1 MPGPRSCPFFASF
14 IAMATVLL
22 TSAATGQPSPKSMNM
37 KRTEILFLG
46 TAGGPPLRFD
56 RSEPS
61 TLLIVNGHEYLVD
74 CGIGTARRL
83 LEAGI
88 PSSQIQT
95 ILFTH
100 LHADHDM
107 GLADVM
113 ANDFFDGGGAGAV
126 GPFNIYGP
134 PETKQL
140 VDAALQFI
148 SVGFR
153 PFAAAPPTAY
163 RMQGNSFLSPFV
175 AYEIDHDGVVF
186 DDGNIRVT
194 AAENSH
200 YVMIPAATRPR
211 YKSYSYRIQTP
222 DGVIVFSGD
231 TGPTGSISGI
241 AKGADVLIAE
251 ASYRDPA
258 DLDQSIGAR
267 AARNHWPPLM
277 TNRFRDH
284 FVYEHLD
291 TADIGQIAA
300 RAGAKAVVLYH
311 YNPADKADQ
320 AAYIAGIKANFA
332 GPVFAPDD
340 LDRYCLSSGV
350 VAPCG
355 SARRHQ
361 AAPDS
366 PDG

>member
-1 MPGPRSCPFFASF
+1 MFGRNVCRCLAAFSALAAGSALTAAPVANTPRTQ
-14 IAMATVLL
+14 I
-22 TSAATGQPSPKSMNM
+22 
-37 KRTEILFLG
+37 IFLG

-61 TLLIVNGHEYLVD
+61 TLLIVNDREYLID

-83 LEAGI
+83 VEAGLV
-88 PSSQIQT
+88 SSRIKT
-95 ILFTH
+95 IFFTH

-113 ANDFFDGGGAGAV
+113 ANDFFDGGGNGAE
-126 GPFNIYGP
+126 GPFDIYGP
-134 PETKQL
+134 PQTRQL
-140 VDAALQFI
+140 VDAAFEFI

-163 RMQGNSFLSPFV
+163 RMRGGNFLSPFKSH
-175 AYEIDHDGVVF
+175 EIARGGIVF
-186 DDGNIRVT
+186 DDGNIRIT

-200 YVMIPAATRPR
+200 YVMIPAAARSPF
-211 YKSYSYRIQTP
+211 KSYSYRIETP
-222 DGVIVFSGD
+222 DGAIVFSGD
-231 TGPTGSISGI
+231 TGPSGAIGAI
-241 AKGADVLIAE
+241 AKGADLVIAE
-251 ASYRDPA
+251 ASYRDPQ

-277 TNRFRDH
+277 TSRFRDH

-291 TADIGQIAA
+291 TEEIGQIAST
-300 RAGAKAVVLYH
+300 AGAKAVVLYH
-311 YNPADKADQ
+311 YNPANEADQ
-320 AAYIAGIKANFA
+320 AAFVSGVKKHFA

-340 LDRYCLSSGV
+340 LDRYCLNSGV

-355 SARRHQ
+355 SARR
-361 AAPDS
+361 
-366 PDG
+366 